1 MQTTFGLKLT
11 IDGGSKRILRLFN
24 CAVYPGLSNS
34 KTSAEQCRLTRSA
47 ARLKVI
53 FVTNGATTLLLEGP
67 RPLNES
73 ADLPEQ
79 PLQALPL

>member
-34 KTSAEQCRLTRSA
+34 KTSAEQYRLTRSA

-73 ADLPEQ
+73 KITRL
-79 PLQALPL
+79 